1 MAQRKR
7 YLTPEGRVELQAEL
21 DHLKSVRRPDVSTR
35 LREATEAGG
44 TADNAGWEE
53 VKNEQAFI
61 EGRIQD
67 LGDILA
73 NSKIAKQTKAAS
85 GTVQFGSSITVIAE
99 NGRRQKYQ
107 LVGSAEANP
116 LEGKISNESPVG
128 QALME
133 HKVGDVVEVTTPA
146 GVTKLKISRIS

>member
-1 MAQRKR
+1 MVQRQR
-7 YLTPEGRVELQAEL
+7 YLTPAGRDELQAEL
-21 DHLKSVRRPDVSTR
+21 DHLKAVRRPDASAR
-35 LREATEAGG
+35 IHEATEAGG
-44 TADNAGWEE
+44 TGDNAAWEE

-67 LGDILA
+67 LEDILA
-73 NSKIAKQTKAAS
+73 NSKIAEKTKEAK
-85 GTVQFGSSITVIAE
+85 GTVQFGSSVTVVTE
-99 NGRRQKYQ
+99 KGKRQKYM
-107 LVGSAEANP
+107 LVGSAEAKP

-128 QALME
+128 QALLE

>member
-1 MAQRKR
+1 MAQRQR

-35 LREATEAGG
+35 IRQAAEAGG
-44 TADNAGWEE
+44 TADNAAWEE

-73 NSKIAKQTKAAS
+73 NSKIAKRTKAAS
-85 GTVQFGSSITVIAE
+85 GTVQLGSSITVIAE
-99 NGRRQKYQ
+99 NGKRQKYQ
-107 LVGSAEANP
+107 LVGTAESKP

-146 GVTKLKISRIS
+146 GVTKLKISKIS